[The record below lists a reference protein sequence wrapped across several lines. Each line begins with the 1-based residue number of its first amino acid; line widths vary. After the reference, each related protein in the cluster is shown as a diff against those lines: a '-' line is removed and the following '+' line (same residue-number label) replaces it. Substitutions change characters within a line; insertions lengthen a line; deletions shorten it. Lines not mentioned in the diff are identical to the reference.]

1 MTLVDRP
8 SSTWHYEDHK
18 CRWVESQ
25 DRGVVLMDRRAVWER
40 KVLAEGPEPSEQ
52 R

>member
-25 DRGVVLMDRRAVWER
+25 DRGMVLVDHRAVWER